1 MGEVGPARRK
11 SQRESTRRRFL
22 AGGIDIGVR
31 AHEIFRDYW
40 GVQMEIL
47 AGGFE
52 VTDSGVFKEITDWLS
67 VTKPK
72 THVLLN
78 KGDTLLLDN
87 WRVLHGRT
95 AVPSSTSSRKIHR
108 LYLSSLT

>member
-52 VTDSGVFKEITDWLS
+52 VTDSGNPIAHKWNLESGRFVAA
-67 VTKPK
+67 
-72 THVLLN
+72 N
-78 KGDTLLLDN
+78 GD
-87 WRVLHGRT
+87 HGDGGM
-95 AVPSSTSSRKIHR
+95 
-108 LYLSSLT
+108 SLPCGDRG